1 MEIQS
6 CKGNVREL
14 LALELFARARLGPGP
29 ILANRLR
36 IAEQTMSASL
46 AYGARRVPGQ
56 RKSKGQPE
64 NECIHFQVCPFD
76 FRGASRRPT
85 GEAGRPGTVVGVK
98 TSWRKLSQQERR
110 QTQVSLHSFLLSV
123 CRRQTKDVRFCESP
137 SDARASRREQRGA
150 IQKESAYSL
159 SVSRKTA
166 VFVLIFPSHHGS

>member
-1 MEIQS
+1 MEIKR

-36 IAEQTMSASL
+36 IAEQTMCASM
-46 AYGARRVPGQ
+46 AYGAKRVPGQ

-85 GEAGRPGTVVGVK
+85 GTAGRPGTVAGVIQS
-98 TSWRKLSQQERR
+98 TRGSYSDRR
-110 QTQVSLHSFLLSV
+110 HKQHRGLLLCSFLL
-123 CRRQTKDVRFCESP
+123 RRKRGLLPRFAEIDALILNHP
-137 SDARASRREQRGA
+137 SQ
-150 IQKESAYSL
+150 
-159 SVSRKTA
+159 
-166 VFVLIFPSHHGS
+166 HGS

>member
-36 IAEQTMSASL
+36 IAEQTMCASL
-46 AYGARRVPGQ
+46 AYGARRVPGL

-64 NECIHFQVCPFD
+64 NECIHFQACPFD

-85 GEAGRPGTVVGVK
+85 GKAGRPGTAGCAIQA
-98 TSWRKLSQQERR
+98 TRGNYSDRR
-110 QTQVSLHSFLLSV
+110 PAQLRGLLLCSFLLGRKRGFPA
-123 CRRQTKDVRFCESP
+123 CFAEIRR
-137 SDARASRREQRGA
+137 
-150 IQKESAYSL
+150 SL
-159 SVSRKTA
+159 S
-166 VFVLIFPSHHGS
+166 

>member
-29 ILANRLR
+29 ILANRFR
-36 IAEQTMSASL
+36 IAEQTISASL
-46 AYGARRVPGQ
+46 AYGAKRVPGQ

-85 GEAGRPGTVVGVK
+85 GKAGRPGTVVGVK

-110 QTQVSLHSFLLSV
+110 QTQVSLHSFLFLKKARIP
-123 CRRQTKDVRFCESP
+123 CLFRGNRRFCLKSP
-137 SDARASRREQRGA
+137 
-150 IQKESAYSL
+150 
-159 SVSRKTA
+159 
-166 VFVLIFPSHHGS
+166 FPSWLLIKK